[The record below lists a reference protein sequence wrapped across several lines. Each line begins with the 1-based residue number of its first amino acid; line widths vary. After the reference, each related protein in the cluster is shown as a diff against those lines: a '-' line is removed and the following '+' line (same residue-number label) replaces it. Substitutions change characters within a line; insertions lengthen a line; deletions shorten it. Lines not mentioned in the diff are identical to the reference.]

1 MLGKKWVFLLFVV
14 LSLFALI
21 SCGKNSPT
29 GLAGAGKV
37 KLTET
42 PTPTPDVNFTVYI
55 HQEATAVY
63 NVQLTIRSM
72 VTGATMTA
80 KTNASGLG
88 GFEVH
93 SGGQWNLQVDG
104 FNGFKTQAFTV
115 EPLTNTFYAVNYGIP
130 SLDLELVSGSETIG
144 IAPSTLVYK
153 VTYHTRFERE
163 GQVMLERPNSVDM
176 KYAASYTV
184 KNEGDFVTCI
194 LNIPKSFEEYNNGG
208 KLYKFKASCVPNN
221 GENTISDDRT
231 WTKDWI
237 FNVNV
242 NLLYAQVF
250 AYDDNNRRVIYY
262 AGVSGFDAD
271 YSYNIPFIKTV
282 RCQILDGDN
291 IGADG
296 SGTTVNAG
304 TCMPWY
310 TNYGCFLS
318 LLKINTNAVFVNNG
332 LQDNNNGRI
341 KVRFYDEGYLDLIR
355 EVETGNWAWSNV
367 CSYWCCTSAPLNGL
381 SRGTNECHSKAYK
394 MPYGMCG
401 YPWDDN
407 QTADAKRIKSGT
419 VNSTQ

>member
-163 GQVMLERPNSVDM
+163 GQVMLERPND
-176 KYAASYTV
+176 TV
-184 KNEGDFVTCI
+184 
-194 LNIPKSFEEYNNGG
+194 
-208 KLYKFKASCVPNN
+208 
-221 GENTISDDRT
+221 GEPRKKI
-231 WTKDWI
+231 
-237 FNVNV
+237 
-242 NLLYAQVF
+242 
-250 AYDDNNRRVIYY
+250 
-262 AGVSGFDAD
+262 
-271 YSYNIPFIKTV
+271 
-282 RCQILDGDN
+282 
-291 IGADG
+291 
-296 SGTTVNAG
+296 
-304 TCMPWY
+304 
-310 TNYGCFLS
+310 CFL
-318 LLKINTNAVFVNNG
+318 
-332 LQDNNNGRI
+332 
-341 KVRFYDEGYLDLIR
+341 
-355 EVETGNWAWSNV
+355 
-367 CSYWCCTSAPLNGL
+367 PLG
-381 SRGTNECHSKAYK
+381 
-394 MPYGMCG
+394 
-401 YPWDDN
+401 
-407 QTADAKRIKSGT
+407 
-419 VNSTQ
+419 